1 MNKILP
7 KTFTVITVFLAI
19 STPRNSA
26 QQYCKSPLFDSVDS
40 IINQQNTCME
50 CHGASRPANA
60 PDFRPLVDPNTT
72 NREQLWVNPPPQ
84 STPHS
89 TSTYVVPGDD
99 ANSLLSQKVN
109 AGMGNLSTTD
119 KGTIAN
125 WIDSLKRMVTVL
137 VAQPPNDGGTVTP
150 NGTFTIAIGTP
161 LILTASPIT
170 DWTFK
175 QWTDSNNMTYTG
187 NQLFPN
193 VPWCDIIYTAFF
205 NQLAAVSITKAADDA
220 SVSSGSQIGFTVT
233 LNNSSATTATG
244 LSVTDIL
251 PAGTDVNWTL
261 DSSNPPDA
269 WSVVDSPQDQR
280 LVYSFTTLSG
290 NTGTTAHVVSS
301 TTNMSCSTYTNTASF
316 STDNGGSDQ
325 ASASETVLCPTPT
338 PTAVLSNISSRT
350 FVQTGD
356 NVMIGGFIVQG
367 TAPKRVIIRAIGP
380 ELGLPPYNIA
390 NALANPTLELHDGTG
405 AVIATNDNW
414 QTTIIGGVITGNQV
428 SDIQNSGHAPTEANE
443 SAIIANLA
451 PGNYTAIVRGVNNT
465 TGVALVEVYDL
476 Q

>member
-193 VPWCDIIYTAFF
+193 VPWCDII
-205 NQLAAVSITKAADDA
+205 
-220 SVSSGSQIGFTVT
+220 
-233 LNNSSATTATG
+233 
-244 LSVTDIL
+244 
-251 PAGTDVNWTL
+251 
-261 DSSNPPDA
+261 
-269 WSVVDSPQDQR
+269 
-280 LVYSFTTLSG
+280 
-290 NTGTTAHVVSS
+290 
-301 TTNMSCSTYTNTASF
+301 
-316 STDNGGSDQ
+316 
-325 ASASETVLCPTPT
+325 
-338 PTAVLSNISSRT
+338 
-350 FVQTGD
+350 
-356 NVMIGGFIVQG
+356 
-367 TAPKRVIIRAIGP
+367 
-380 ELGLPPYNIA
+380 
-390 NALANPTLELHDGTG
+390 
-405 AVIATNDNW
+405 
-414 QTTIIGGVITGNQV
+414 
-428 SDIQNSGHAPTEANE
+428 
-443 SAIIANLA
+443 
-451 PGNYTAIVRGVNNT
+451 
-465 TGVALVEVYDL
+465 
-476 Q
+476 